1 MQQANARAGGETLSD
16 IADAGGKVGHTTPP
30 TLFEPVARA
39 SLCESQEAGLIR
51 SFQVFGV
58 GDDLHLLMSH
68 SQGIDANQIHLM
80 AFQTF
85 WRLVWVTELIGY
97 KPYGLA
103 QDLKIGLATK
113 VGWMTWRSPVRVLS
127 SCWQRICRHRS
138 RAILTRSARP
148 DSLAG
153 WPRHG

>member
-1 MQQANARAGGETLSD
+1 EFQPYVTAEEAERRARARAERLGGGVGKNPPAEEGEGGPPGGEGHPRGGGGEACGNKGEAGGE
-16 IADAGGKVGHTTPP
+16 GGGNPAP
-30 TLFEPVARA
+30 AAFEPVARA

-58 GDDLHLLMSH
+58 GDDLHLLMAH
-68 SQGIDANQIHLM
+68 NQGVDANQIHLM

-103 QDLKIGLATK
+103 QDLKIGPAT
-113 VGWMTWRSPVRVLS
+113 
-127 SCWQRICRHRS
+127 
-138 RAILTRSARP
+138 
-148 DSLAG
+148 
-153 WPRHG
+153 